1 MKHILTSLS
10 LLFTVV
16 SFASGN
22 NASLVAKQN
31 TTANTAEVNAAATI
45 NKLQLEN
52 KMLLAKIDLLQ
63 EAQEE
68 SASQVSY
75 QQNMYKVITNATQL
89 KQQQMFEELDAK
101 LSYQRT
107 MTLVLNNLRHSGN

>member
-52 KMLLAKIDLLQ
+52 KMLLAKN
-63 EAQEE
+63 EE

-75 QQNMYKVITNATQL
+75 QQNMYRVITNATQL
-89 KQQQMFEELDAK
+89 KQQQMLDEMDAQI
-101 LSYQRT
+101 SYQRT